1 MFLTICVMFWNI
13 SKIYIFYFSMK
24 NIKSNFYIVFF
35 KFFPIIF
42 FWWESY
48 PFPVTFIYKTFNF
61 WHFLWLDWIC
71 YCFFFFYPIRRSYIW
86 SNEIGIY
93 FMTFVMQYLNIVEVK
108 IATLLSESKSSSI
121 TSSASSFIIVY
132 GRNKVIYWLLLS
144 YYC

>member
-42 FWWESY
+42 SWWEIY

-71 YCFFFFYPIRRSYIW
+71 YCFFVFYPIRRSYIW